1 MTLSKTTWRPVVA
14 AVALM
19 SLGACVGNA
28 PPPPLGTR
36 LASGDCFSSTQWR
49 GWSSPTPDVIY
60 LRVRTNDIYRL
71 DLLPGGSPIDTGGQF
86 IISEVRGSNRICS
99 ANDLQLWIADSV
111 GFRTPL
117 FPRAIRKL
125 TPEEVAAL
133 PPDHRP

>member
-1 MTLSKTTWRPVVA
+1 MTVSKTIWRSALA
-14 AVALM
+14 AAALM
-19 SLGACVGNA
+19 SLGACVGTA
-28 PPPPLGTR
+28 PPPPPGTA
-36 LASGDCFSSTQWR
+36 LASSDCFSSTQWR
-49 GWSSPTPDVIY
+49 GWSSPIEDVVY
-60 LRVRTNDIYRL
+60 LRVGVNDIYRL
-71 DLLPGGSPIDTGGQF
+71 DLLPGSGRIDSGGRF

-99 ANDLQLWIADSV
+99 ANDLQLWTADTI